1 MNINKA
7 ISYNIITRLINN
19 VRHCSKIISMLQMAL
34 ILNMYKLLISLIY
47 TGNAFH
53 NFTPQTDIHIAF
65 KFVREYLTINVF
77 LLRVL

>member
-1 MNINKA
+1 MNINYS
-7 ISYNIITRLINN
+7 ILYNIITRLINTF
-19 VRHCSKIISMLQMAL
+19 RHSSKIIGFNFKYVQTS
-34 ILNMYKLLISLIY
+34 NLLD
-47 TGNAFH
+47 TDNAFH